1 MPRSRPVRRGLSGGF
16 EWRYRAAFAP
26 QWEPTQ
32 EQRVPG
38 PVASL
43 GSHSTRSPMH
53 GRSAA
58 VLCAALLPAAALAG
72 RASPP
77 PSASPQ
83 APFCAGEYADVV
95 SSMSRATRAF
105 ESSADADYTYCVR
118 TTATYE
124 HVSYAKG
131 GKLRRHYVRHVRHGT
146 GFAYKAKD
154 GEWWVATNEHVAQ
167 HPEVTDGDGEVE
179 GVPAGSRK
187 VRETVRIVASE
198 ADDDEGAQ
206 IPLTK
211 VVADEALDV
220 AVLKTRHPL
229 KLMPYRIGRSSAL
242 RVGNMVQVR
251 GYPLG
256 AFAAA
261 NAGRVISTGQLDR
274 ERAWIHEDFAVDA
287 LLNAGS
293 SGSPVFAVSC
303 RTGELELVG
312 VYHAG
317 YKDAQGLNVVVAVD
331 QLRDLLETGKAPA
344 RPAAHSEPD
353 RGALLARVRAVAAP
367 FVMPFGDRAVRV
379 EAAGVEARF
388 ELLDP
393 DFPLT
398 SAVQVALVDRGGD
411 LAEPAAIVL
420 PRRFGESEIPW
431 VSLDPAW
438 KDPGQRLHEAL
449 WRQLA
454 AVLAYRDAEA
464 RGRSLPDASA
474 ALSSTASRIRGRR
487 NDQKDILQAVD
498 FDADDVAWSGA
509 TVDVG
514 DPHLARPPDP
524 ASNGR

>member
-1 MPRSRPVRRGLSGGF
+1 
-16 EWRYRAAFAP
+16 
-26 QWEPTQ
+26 
-32 EQRVPG
+32 
-38 PVASL
+38 
-43 GSHSTRSPMH
+43 MH

-95 SSMSRATRAF
+95 SSMSRATRVF
-105 ESSADADYTYCVR
+105 ESSAEADYTYCIR
-118 TTATYE
+118 TIATYE

-131 GKLRRHYVRHVRHGT
+131 GKLRRNYVRHVRHGT

-167 HPEVTDGDGEVE
+167 HPEVTDAEGEVE

-187 VRETVRIVASE
+187 VREIVKIVASE

-211 VVADEALDV
+211 VVADEALDL
-220 AVLKTRHPL
+220 AVLKTHHPL

-242 RVGNMVQVR
+242 RVGNIVQVR

-261 NAGRVISTGQLDR
+261 NGGRVISTGQLDR
-274 ERAWIHEDFAVDA
+274 ERGWVHEDFAVDA

-303 RTGELELVG
+303 RTGDLELVG
-312 VYHAG
+312 LYHAG
-317 YKDAQGLNVVVAVD
+317 YKDAQGLNVVVSVD
-331 QLRDLLETGKAPA
+331 QLRDVLETGRAPA
-344 RPAAHSEPD
+344 RPAAHTEVPD
-353 RGALLARVRAVAAP
+353 RGALLARVRAAAAP

-379 EAAGVEARF
+379 EAVGDGARF
-388 ELLDP
+388 ELLDAE
-393 DFPLT
+393 FPLT
-398 SAVQVALVDRGGD
+398 SAVQVALVVRGGD
-411 LAEPAAIVL
+411 LAEPAALVL
-420 PRRFGESEIPW
+420 PRRFGEREILW
-431 VSLDPAW
+431 AALDPAW

-454 AVLAYRDAEA
+454 AVVAYRDAEA
-464 RGRSLPDASA
+464 RGRSLPDARE
-474 ALSSTASRIRGRR
+474 ALSSSASRIRGRR
-487 NDQKDILQAVD
+487 SDQKDILQGVD
-498 FDADDVAWSGA
+498 FDADDVAWAGSTAEAGEA
-509 TVDVG
+509 RLV
-514 DPHLARPPDP
+514 RPPDP